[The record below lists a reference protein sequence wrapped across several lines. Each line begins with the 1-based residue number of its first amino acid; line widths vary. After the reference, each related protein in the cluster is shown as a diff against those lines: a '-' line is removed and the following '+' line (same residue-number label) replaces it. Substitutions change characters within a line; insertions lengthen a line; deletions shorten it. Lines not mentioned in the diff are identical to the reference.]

1 MKYNNR
7 KTTVEGIAFDSKREA
22 QRYTELM
29 MLEKAGEITDLE
41 LQKRFELV
49 PKQQGERPVVY
60 VADFVYRDSRSGAL
74 IVEDTKGCRTKEYII
89 KRKLM
94 LYRYGIKITE
104 T

>member
-22 QRYTELM
+22 ARYSELKL
-29 MLEKAGEITDLE
+29 LEKAGEITDLE

-49 PKQQGERPVVY
+49 PKQQGERSVVY

-74 IVEDTKGCRTKEYII
+74 VVEDTKGCRTKEYII

>member
-22 QRYTELM
+22 ARYSELK
-29 MLEKAGEITDLE
+29 MLALAGEITDLE

-49 PKQQGERPVVY
+49 PKQQGERSVVY
-60 VADFVYRDSRSGAL
+60 VADFVYRDARSGAL
-74 IVEDTKGCRTKEYII
+74 VVEDTKGCRTKEYII

-94 LYRYGIKITE
+94 LHRYGIKITE